1 MLLFFLLHPATPS
14 CFWVVVIKDA
24 EDKSTRYRMPTCG
37 GMSLTQ
43 ACPLN
48 YDPVCGSDGITYVN
62 ECALCVHRLQTNT
75 DILIMKDGRC

>member
-1 MLLFFLLHPATPS
+1 MTKTVLLLMCLILIFS
-14 CFWVVVIKDA
+14 VDA